1 MHAVPAMCLNHQVPQ
16 HQGGDKKQEL
26 SRDKH
31 MTWITAKMEFSTYH
45 LPEMFVRCFTSEEKH
60 QRFCG
65 QSDSPPK

>member
-31 MTWITAKMEFSTYH
+31 MTWITAKMEFSTYQKC
-45 LPEMFVRCFTSEEKH
+45 LLGVLLRRRSIKDFVASR
-60 QRFCG
+60 
-65 QSDSPPK
+65 